1 MAMATVKLPVVELP
15 DGSLEE
21 KVLYLTDLIQQYKK
35 NLEYF
40 LNNLDDDNILN
51 IDSAIIRNLKS
62 IDIEAQNVLITKGGD
77 ARVVFDES
85 TIAMQK
91 YEGGEWVNKLYFDS
105 IAGKYIFDGTLT
117 TTTLE
122 AVNAVVYQLVT
133 MTFTAEKGYIA
144 ELTVDSL
151 DTSYKLQNYLASDT
165 SDVNYIKIQ
174 NQNFDFI
181 TAHYDGGGTTQAVDR
196 FSRPLYWTDGTHTA
210 VSIDE
215 TAYPAMIYV
224 YDELTKLHFG
234 FDESNPKVPF
244 MQFGAGD
251 GVLPLSSKAFIKKTQ
266 TGIIIEYYKSNT
278 AEKISLEL
286 CDAGIL
292 FNGEP
297 LRATFA

>member
-1 MAMATVKLPVVELP
+1 MATVKLPVVELP
-15 DGSLEE
+15 EGSLED

-51 IDSAIIRNLKS
+51 IDSAIIRNLKAV
-62 IDIEAQNVLITKGGD
+62 DIEAQNVLITEGGT
-77 ARVVFDES
+77 ARVVLNET

-91 YEGGEWVNKLYFDS
+91 WEGGQWVNKVYFDS
-105 IAGKYIFDGTLT
+105 DAGKYIFDGTLT
-117 TTTLE
+117 ATTLE
-122 AVNAVVYQLVT
+122 AINATVVYMVT
-133 MTFTAEKGYIA
+133 QSFTAEKGYIA

-151 DTSYKLQNYLASDT
+151 ETSTKLQNYLASDT

-174 NQNFDFI
+174 DQNFDFI
-181 TAHYDGGGTTQAVDR
+181 TAHYEGGGTTQATDR
-196 FSRPLYWTDGTHTA
+196 KGHPLYWTDNTKTLTTTD
-210 VSIDE
+210 V
-215 TAYPAMIYV
+215 TPYPARMYV

-234 FDESNPKVPF
+234 FDESNPKIPF

-266 TGIIIEYYKSNT
+266 TGVIIEYYKSNT

-286 CDAGIL
+286 CDTGIL
-292 FNGEP
+292 FNGQP